1 MSLYSLLWQA
11 FKSSD
16 KFASVLSSYENEWN
30 VKKILFSYED
40 RPQANPLRSSHWKV
54 RLSFDAEFLFFFFW
68 NRRFISNKVSS
79 VRRRCPYTRTAGN
92 KMKNFVSTMTM
103 VQKQNSFV
111 DKEKKTCKQT
121 REQVKRQQKILKEGM
136 ADTNR

>member
-1 MSLYSLLWQA
+1 
-11 FKSSD
+11 
-16 KFASVLSSYENEWN
+16 
-30 VKKILFSYED
+30 
-40 RPQANPLRSSHWKV
+40 
-54 RLSFDAEFLFFFFW
+54 
-68 NRRFISNKVSS
+68 
-79 VRRRCPYTRTAGN
+79 
-92 KMKNFVSTMTM
+92 M